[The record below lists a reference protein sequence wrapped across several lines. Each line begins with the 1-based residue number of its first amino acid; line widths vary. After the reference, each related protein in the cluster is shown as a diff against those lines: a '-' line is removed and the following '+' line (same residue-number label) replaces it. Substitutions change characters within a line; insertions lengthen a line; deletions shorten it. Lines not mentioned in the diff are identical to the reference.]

1 MRLGSGLES
10 DVLRVRIGL
19 DEHFLPSGWHEM
31 RLWRGRESEIS
42 WGRKVLRT

>member
-1 MRLGSGLES
+1 MRFGQSLES
-10 DVLRVRIGL
+10 PVLRVRVGF
-19 DEHFLPSGWHEM
+19 DEHFLPSWWHEM